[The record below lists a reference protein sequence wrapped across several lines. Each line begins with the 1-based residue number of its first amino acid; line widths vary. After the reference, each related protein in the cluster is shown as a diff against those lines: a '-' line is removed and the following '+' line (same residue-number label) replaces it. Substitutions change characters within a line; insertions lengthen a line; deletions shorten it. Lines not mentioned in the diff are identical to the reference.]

1 MLSRSALL
9 AVLLVLPLL
18 WGGRHPLAVGL
29 AGLATTAGV
38 VLWAVSFRRAVAA
51 PAEVRL
57 PPAAV
62 LLLLLLA
69 ALVADGVSFSG
80 RDAVQA
86 LAALGLVVSLA
97 EGADASAAFA
107 VLSLAPG
114 AVLHSQESF
123 GPETGEQSV
132 QEGDDGVQSENS
144 IDSGAGALPAQNGEG
159 MTEPSAPSLS
169 GSGAWGV
176 FNGPVFVTGEES
188 FAGDALNGKP

>member
-1 MLSRSALL
+1 MLSSSALL

-62 LLLLLLA
+62 LLLLL
-69 ALVADGVSFSG
+69 
-80 RDAVQA
+80 